1 MPLDKFTPTDYVGV
15 FEKIQP
21 ITTVFGDV
29 FFKNINAMVEE
40 KEEFDIVKG
49 GQSIAPFVKR
59 WNFTGAK
66 VVTREGYTMGDYSAE
81 HIALRRVLKVDDI
94 VKRLA
99 GENLLNPMS
108 PEERAIQMLA
118 KDYVELDQMITRREE
133 VMRSQALFQG
143 KVVMNIEGQTVE
155 VDFNQ
160 THFETLTGTNK
171 WDNAAS
177 NPFKDLDR
185 WVETIQKDS
194 GMTPDIAIMAPD
206 VARALMDNEK
216 IMKQLDINNYDV
228 GVIAPEVLNA
238 TGLTYIG
245 KHSLTGLSLYR
256 HAGQYRDN
264 DGLIKPF
271 CPAGKIL
278 IGSTGART
286 SMNYGRIIFMKDP
299 ITYNAPRVARDF
311 INEDANIRYF
321 ELNSRPLPFIHDID
335 AFFIATVI

>member
-1 MPLDKFTPTDYVGV
+1 
-15 FEKIQP
+15 
-21 ITTVFGDV
+21 
-29 FFKNINAMVEE
+29 
-40 KEEFDIVKG
+40 
-49 GQSIAPFVKR
+49 
-59 WNFTGAK
+59 
-66 VVTREGYTMGDYSAE
+66 
-81 HIALRRVLKVDDI
+81 
-94 VKRLA
+94 
-99 GENLLNPMS
+99 
-108 PEERAIQMLA
+108 
-118 KDYVELDQMITRREE
+118 
-133 VMRSQALFQG
+133 MRSQALFQG

-194 GMTPDIAIMAPD
+194 GMTPDVAIMAPD

-228 GVIAPEVLNA
+228 GVIAPEVLKA

-264 DGLIKPF
+264 
-271 CPAGKIL
+271 
-278 IGSTGART
+278 
-286 SMNYGRIIFMKDP
+286 
-299 ITYNAPRVARDF
+299 
-311 INEDANIRYF
+311 
-321 ELNSRPLPFIHDID
+321 
-335 AFFIATVI
+335 